1 MFGYPRTSA
10 DLDDEDDLGP
20 HDVLNSEEIPSGPES
35 PQARTARMRR
45 EAARRARES
54 RERARLAAEADR
66 AVVDALYRV
75 SWDIRCGHA
84 VHGRTVPDP
93 AIQMSMIAKEAY
105 RLLVERGYHRHVA
118 GENIKRRLAR
128 RS

>member
-1 MFGYPRTSA
+1 MFGIPRTA
-10 DLDDEDDLGP
+10 DDLDDEDDLGP
-20 HDVLNSEEIPSGPES
+20 HDLLGSEEIPNGLES

-75 SWDIRCGHA
+75 SWDVRCGHA
-84 VHGRTVPDP
+84 VHGRTEVDP
-93 AIQMSMIAKEAY
+93 AIQVSLITKQAY
-105 RLLVERGYHRHVA
+105 RLLVERGYSREVA
-118 GENIKRRLAR
+118 HDLLKARLAR
-128 RS
+128 RP

>member
-1 MFGYPRTSA
+1 MFEYPRT
-10 DLDDEDDLGP
+10 DDDHDDEDDVGA
-20 HDVLNSEEIPSGPES
+20 HDVLRAEEIPNGLES
-35 PQARTARMRR
+35 PQARAARSRR

-84 VHGRTVPDP
+84 DHGRTVPDP

-118 GENIKRRLAR
+118 GESIKRRLAR